1 LAYQEVTFARMA
13 LRSLGLASTT
23 MTTKTNKFDKN
34 ATKNGA
40 PGGTGFAVEVNES
53 TMSEPSPDGRS
64 ADTPAPVMVGIDGS
78 KPSLRAAVWAIDEAI
93 ARDTVLRLVYVV
105 NPVRGEDLD
114 DAMADARHALHHAWE
129 TVADTG
135 KPVKL
140 ESEILRGEPAEE
152 LVHAS
157 QRAGLLCVGRRGA
170 KDSGSHERGTTAR
183 AVARRAHCSTAVVR
197 RRGASLRPRSHRWII
212 AVLDESAESHAVLE
226 TAIEEASTHEAP
238 VLALT
243 SWSTTTMPREG
254 RKVADRSMREQLH
267 RHLERAWRDPGAL
280 QMCALPM
287 PHDLLHL
294 LKQTG
299 GIEQMVIVGERQQQ
313 LIEELTSRRG
323 HAALHKSSCSL
334 LIVRSAQ
341 AIAGPTAPMSYARG
355 Q

>member
-1 LAYQEVTFARMA
+1 MNPMRKTLMA
-13 LRSLGLASTT
+13 ITEQ
-23 MTTKTNKFDKN
+23 
-34 ATKNGA
+34 A
-40 PGGTGFAVEVNES
+40 P
-53 TMSEPSPDGRS
+53 DRRS

-105 NPVRGEDLD
+105 EPVRGEDLD
-114 DAMADARHALHHAWE
+114 DAIADARHALHHAWE

-157 QRAGLLCVGRRGA
+157 GRAGLLCVGHRGT
-170 KDSGSHERGTTAR
+170 KDSDSHERGTTAR

-197 RRGASLRPRSHRWII
+197 RRGPTLRPRSHRWII
-212 AVLDESAESHAVLE
+212 AVLDESAESQVVLE
-226 TAIEEASTHEAP
+226 TAIEEASKHEAP

-243 SWSTTTMPREG
+243 SWSTTLPREG
-254 RKVADRSMREQLH
+254 RKVGDLAVRDRLH
-267 RHLERAWRDPGAL
+267 RHVERALRDPSAL

-287 PHDLLHL
+287 PQDPLHL

-299 GIEQMVIVGERQQQ
+299 GIEQMVIVGEGQQQ
-313 LIEELTSRRG
+313 LIEELTSHRG
-323 HAALHKSSCSL
+323 HAALRKSSCSL

-341 AIAGPTAPMSYARG
+341 AIAEPAAPMSQARG